1 MLKFSLNISRTA
13 ASIRKFGSIL
23 PGRMRPA
30 VRNTSKI
37 FLERI
42 IDKTPA
48 PPTPL
53 GQIYVRTGRLRQGW
67 QDAGAELGIS
77 VPSFTAPPYAGYYG
91 ASPREIDL
99 GGPGFGEVVRRD
111 MLSFL
116 MRNRVP
122 YAFFV
127 EVVGPTFKSTGGLVG
142 PSIGGVFM
150 VTKSSFETE
159 PDFIREIQSAWA
171 SIP

>member
-1 MLKFSLNISRTA
+1 M
-13 ASIRKFGSIL
+13 
-23 PGRMRPA
+23 
-30 VRNTSKI
+30 RNTSKI
-37 FLERI
+37 FLGRI

-67 QDAGAELGIS
+67 QDAGAVLGIS
-77 VPSFTAPPYAGYYG
+77 VPSFTAPPYASYYG
-91 ASPREIDL
+91 ASPREVDL
-99 GGPGFGEVVRRD
+99 GGSGFGEVVRRD
-111 MLSFL
+111 AVSFL

-127 EVVGPTFKSTGGLVG
+127 EVAGPGF
-142 PSIGGVFM
+142 PPRGGVFM

>member
-1 MLKFSLNISRTA
+1 MLKFKLDISKTS

-30 VRNTSKI
+30 VRNTSRI
-37 FLERI
+37 FLGRI

-48 PPTPL
+48 PPTPI
-53 GQIYVRTGRLRQGW
+53 GQVYTRTGRLREGW
-67 QDAGAELGIS
+67 QGSANELGMG
-77 VPSFTAPPYAGYYG
+77 VPSVFMPPLRASYYG
-91 ASPREIDL
+91 SPPRESDL
-99 GGPGFGEVVRRD
+99 AGLPFREIVNRNRV
-111 MLSFL
+111 SFL

-127 EVVGPTFKSTGGLVG
+127 EVAGPGF
-142 PSIGGVFM
+142 PPRGGVFM
-150 VTKSSFETE
+150 VTRSSFETE
-159 PDFIREIQSAWA
+159 PDFAREIQSAWA

>member
-1 MLKFSLNISRTA
+1 MLKFSLKINRTV
-13 ASIRKFGSIL
+13 ASIKRFGSIL
-23 PGRMRPA
+23 PSRMRPA

-37 FLERI
+37 FLGRI

-53 GQIYVRTGRLRQGW
+53 GQVYVRTGRLRHGW
-67 QDAGAELGIS
+67 QDAGAELGIGI
-77 VPSFTAPPYAGYYG
+77 PSFTAPPYAGYYG

-99 GGPGFGEVVRRD
+99 GGRGFVEKVSRDEV
-111 MLSFL
+111 SFI

-127 EVVGPTFKSTGGLVG
+127 EVAGPGF
-142 PSIGGVFM
+142 PPRGGVFM
-150 VTKSSFETE
+150 VTRSSFETE
-159 PDFIREIQSAWA
+159 PDFIREIQGAWA

>member
-1 MLKFSLNISRTA
+1 MLKFSLKINRTV

-23 PGRMRPA
+23 PSRMRPA

-37 FLERI
+37 FLGRI

-67 QDAGAELGIS
+67 RDAGAELGIG
-77 VPSFTAPPYAGYYG
+77 VPPFTAPPYASYYG
-91 ASPREIDL
+91 ASPREFDL
-99 GGPGFGEVVRRD
+99 GGSGFAEKVSRD
-111 MLSFL
+111 EISFL
-116 MRNRVP
+116 IRNRVP

-127 EVVGPTFKSTGGLVG
+127 EVAGPGF
-142 PSIGGVFM
+142 PPRGGVFM
-150 VTKSSFETE
+150 VTRSSFETE

>member
-1 MLKFSLNISRTA
+1 MLKFKLNINKTA

-23 PGRMRPA
+23 PSRMRPA
-30 VRNTSKI
+30 VRNTSKL
-37 FLERI
+37 FLGRI

-53 GQIYVRTGRLRQGW
+53 GQVYTRTGRLREGW
-67 QDAGAELGIS
+67 QDAANELGMG
-77 VPSFTAPPYAGYYG
+77 VPIIFMPPPRASYYG
-91 ASPREIDL
+91 SSPRGRDL
-99 GGPGFGEVVRRD
+99 GGSGFREQVRRD
-111 MLSFL
+111 TVSFL

-127 EVVGPTFKSTGGLVG
+127 EVAGPGF
-142 PSIGGVFM
+142 PPRGGVFM
-150 VTKSSFETE
+150 VTRSSFETE
-159 PDFIREIQSAWA
+159 PDFAREIQSAWA